1 MIAKLQ
7 ATLQQMEKS
16 SRDFVSRTQ
25 QDAEK
30 QSQSAVK
37 TWEGKQARMQQ
48 DTDKLTLQLNT
59 LVLENHQTEKGLR
72 KVTQQHGLR
81 HDILEKVSQQHGL
94 KHDILEKVPQ
104 QHGLKHET
112 YYRRY
117 HSNMV

>member
-72 KVTQQHGLR
+72 KV
-81 HDILEKVSQQHGL
+81 SQQHGL
-94 KHDILEKVPQ
+94 KHDILDKVSQ

-112 YYRRY
+112 YYRRF
-117 HSNMV
+117 HSSMV